1 MKALTGNITN
11 HQQHEEITTNI
22 MEKKIQN
29 ISIILLTILL
39 ILTSCRNSD
48 TENHPIE
55 GGKAVVKINMGGTDF
70 ETETPRLLASVN
82 KNFDN
87 GLQSPKKEIQ
97 LNKDLVMVAELVPET
112 SSIQAKA
119 SLNGSSVNTT
129 SVEELPLNTPYKV
142 AVFDASG
149 NYVTERDYKYG
160 QEASTP
166 ELSLDGGSQYTFI
179 AYSASQALS
188 LPVITFSDPL
198 NKTLAT
204 ASLSVRGVDDVT
216 YFRKDMVVS
225 GNGINYL
232 DIVLK
237 HKQSQIT
244 TKVDASATG
253 YNISAM
259 SAWIRPHILN
269 ATVQLSD
276 GSITQSG
283 ATAEGLINIASGL
296 NTPIVTGIPMTLNA
310 NTTTGRLVFRSITI
324 GSITQTDLTV
334 LNDLKITPGVKYNLN
349 ITINPT
355 DAYLTHQGQSAARI
369 NGQIWMRR
377 ILGDDRTTTTPEVGP
392 FNRYNY
398 YQFGRSTV
406 VANAGTGI
414 GAISG
419 WDLSNAPNNSWNS
432 GTEADPVKTTADPCP
447 IGYRIPTRTEL
458 QGLLDATTQSSVGTW
473 YSGSAFQGDAS
484 NYSVAMIFKSRR
496 NNGVTLAFPG
506 QGNRVDND
514 GRLGVRGAVGYYWS
528 STVATTNNPYYLDVR
543 SASSSILALVK
554 TRGASI
560 RCIAQ

>member
-1 MKALTGNITN
+1 MKPSTGNIRK

-70 ETETPRLLASVN
+70 ETETPGLLASVN

-87 GLQSPKKEIQ
+87 GLQSQKNEIQ

-119 SLNGSSVNTT
+119 SLSGGSVNTT

-149 NYVTERDYKYG
+149 NYVNERDYIYG

-179 AYSASQALS
+179 AYSASKALT
-188 LPVITFSDPL
+188 LPVITFSNPA

-204 ASLSVRGVDDVT
+204 ASLNVRGIDDVT

-237 HKQSQIT
+237 HKQSQII

-253 YNISAM
+253 YNISALN
-259 SAWIRPHILN
+259 AWIGPITTN
-269 ATVQLSD
+269 SIMQLSD
-276 GSITQSG
+276 GSIAPSG
-283 ATAEGLINIASGL
+283 GTGEIFINIASGL
-296 NTPIVTGIPMTLNA
+296 NTPIVTGIPMILNA
-310 NTTTGRLVFRSITI
+310 NTSTGRLIFRRITI
-324 GSITQTDLTV
+324 GSVTQNDLTV
-334 LNDLKITPGVKYNLN
+334 LNNLKITPGVKYNLN

-355 DAYLTHQGQSAARI
+355 DTYLTHQGQLAARI
-369 NGQIWMRR
+369 NGKIWMRYN
-377 ILGDDRTTTTPEVGP
+377 LGDSRANPDVAP
-392 FNRYNY
+392 FNQYNY
-398 YQFGRSTV
+398 YQFGRSAV
-406 VANAGTGI
+406 VANAATGT

-419 WDLSNAPNNSWNS
+419 YDATTVPANNSWNS
-432 GTEADPVKTTADPCP
+432 GTEAAPIKTTTDPCP
-447 IGYRIPTRTEL
+447 TGYRIPTQTEVNE
-458 QGLLDATTQSSVGTW
+458 LLASTTQSNIGVWNQGSTNAATVLTSNRTSSVRLTLPATGSRGSNAGGVVDGTLSNRGVYGW
-473 YSGSAFQGDAS
+473 FWTSTSTTSPNAFALNVQQTTAPVS
-484 NYSVAMIFKSRR
+484 TLHR
-496 NNGVTLAFPG
+496 N
-506 QGNRVDND
+506 
-514 GRLGVRGAVGYYWS
+514 RG
-528 STVATTNNPYYLDVR
+528 L
-543 SASSSILALVK
+543 
-554 TRGASI
+554 SI